1 MHFRLLLVIAAI
13 KLLIH
18 ASMTVKECCKSH
30 MHAEELLLCVN
41 DSSYSHLHK
50 KRAEILMLSYATESI
65 FDYTAY
71 SYAINSFYAQR
82 NGYDFLLFI
91 PSQGYRYYIN
101 DERWNK
107 VKILMNAMN
116 KDEKYEYVCFLDA
129 DLIFIDFDFDL
140 KALISNYLWADV
152 IVSRDSET
160 KNGIMNSGEI

>member
-1 MHFRLLLVIAAI
+1 
-13 KLLIH
+13 
-18 ASMTVKECCKSH
+18 

-41 DSSYSHLHK
+41 ESSYNYLDK
-50 KRAEILMLSYATESI
+50 KHTEILMLSYATESI
-65 FDYTAY
+65 FDYTTY

-82 NGYDFLLFI
+82 HGYDFLLLI
-91 PSQGYRYYIN
+91 PSQGYQYYHN

-116 KDEKYEYVCFLDA
+116 NEAKYEYVCFLDA
-129 DLIFIDFDFDL
+129 DLIFIDYDFDL
-140 KALISNYLWADV
+140 KALIAKNRWADI